1 MVETL
6 KATMDSL
13 APVRDP
19 VLGNASLTSGETLL
33 DAGAGLIAF
42 GALGLVGE
50 GGRLVFSDITL
61 VTGGARQRSV

>member
-33 DAGAGLIAF
+33 DAGAGLIQP
-42 GALGLVGE
+42 
-50 GGRLVFSDITL
+50 I
-61 VTGGARQRSV
+61 SV